1 MKSGWATGDEERLA
15 SHPTSNFAAVVSR
28 LWLLGAVAP
37 EVHSPARALE
47 CFRCLYWPSG
57 QLEIC
62 VSVSSNSFL
71 SSLAA
76 SFQIR
81 LELSATISDI
91 TLY

>member
-47 CFRCLYWPSG
+47 CFDVFIGL
-57 QLEIC
+57 Q
-62 VSVSSNSFL
+62 VSSKFAL
-71 SSLAA
+71 V
-76 SFQIR
+76 FHQI
-81 LELSATISDI
+81 AF
-91 TLY
+91 